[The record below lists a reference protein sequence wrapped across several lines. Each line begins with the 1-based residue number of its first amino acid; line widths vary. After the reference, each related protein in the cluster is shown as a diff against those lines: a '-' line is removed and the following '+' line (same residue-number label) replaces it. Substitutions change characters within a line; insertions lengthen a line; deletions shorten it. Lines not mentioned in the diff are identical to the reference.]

1 MNISSRQLEAFL
13 AVAELGSF
21 TQASEQ
27 LHMTQPALSHQIR
40 QLEASLR
47 VQLFERTT
55 RQVHLTEA
63 GHTFLPAAERVIS
76 RLQSGLSDMHALAEG
91 RSGRVSFAALLTVGA
106 SLVPA
111 AMADFQQRYPQV
123 ALEYIEESDE
133 PIYQQVLNGDIDFG
147 IGARP
152 RHIDDVE
159 FVPIYQDYL
168 HFVCS
173 PRHPLA
179 DREEVSWQEI
189 VQYPFIAMK
198 VGTSM
203 RQLMEKGFAMTT
215 EPLLPVQTAIY
226 QSTILGMV
234 ACDLGISVLPSS
246 LKLMFERNDV
256 QLIPIKE
263 RLYRDIGFISSAQ
276 RPLSTAA
283 RELIQVIQQV
293 VSQNRGLLPNPN

>member
-40 QLEASLR
+40 QLEDSLR
-47 VQLFERTT
+47 IQLFERTT
-55 RQVHLTEA
+55 RKVQLTAA
-63 GHTFLPAAERVIS
+63 GHMFLPAAERVIS
-76 RLQSGLSDMHALAEG
+76 RLQSGLSDMHALAAG

-111 AMADFQQRYPQV
+111 AMANFQQRYPQV

-152 RHIDDVE
+152 RQIEEVE

-179 DREEVSWQEI
+179 NREEVSWQEI
-189 VQYPFIAMK
+189 VRYPFIAMK
-198 VGTSM
+198 QGTSM
-203 RQLMEKGFAMTT
+203 RQLMEKGFAMTS

-263 RLYRDIGFISSAQ
+263 RLYRDIGFICSAK

-283 RELIQVIQQV
+283 RELIDVIQQV
-293 VSQNRGLLPNPN
+293 VSQNRGLLPDPN